1 MPKAKLIKTANYII
15 KILIIFLSFGFIG
28 YRLFCKEDLA
38 GLSNGLLMIVSE
50 PYAIAILAMVL
61 LLMLCNWSVES
72 LKWQY
77 LVRKIEQVSFRKSFM
92 AVWAGLTIGSFTP
105 YRTGEYFGRAFILSK
120 ANRWEG
126 VFITFTGSLGQL
138 LATLLFGGIAGFL
151 FVFSLQNGPAADNL
165 SVGYIVAG
173 VATMLALAVFV
184 LYFRISFLKTLFQ
197 KLIPARFQRFRAH
210 FDVYSYYSFLELLT
224 AFVFSVFR
232 YVIFSIQFYILMR
245 LCNID
250 IPLTDGL
257 MVVSCIFLAMSAIP
271 TFALSEIGVRG
282 SVSILLLE
290 LYFENLSQHPEGLA
304 SAAVLASFLIWFINL
319 IIPAL
324 IGVIFVFR
332 LKFFRN

>member
-28 YRLFCKEDLA
+28 YRLFYKEDLA
-38 GLSNGLLMIVSE
+38 ALYDGLVEIVSE
-50 PYAIAILAMVL
+50 PYAIAILVLVL

-77 LVRKIEQVSFRKSFM
+77 LVRKIENVSFRKSFM

-151 FVFSLQNGPAADNL
+151 FVFSLQGGLATGSH
-165 SVGYIVAG
+165 SVGLFFA
-173 VATMLALAVFV
+173 AAALVMALLIFL
-184 LYFRISFLKTLFQ
+184 LYFRISILKKLFQ

-210 FDVYSYYSFLELLT
+210 FDVYSYYSFSELLT
-224 AFVFSVFR
+224 AFLFSVFR
-232 YVIFSIQFYILMR
+232 YVIFSMQFYILMR

-257 MVVSCIFLAMSAIP
+257 MVVSCIFLTMSVIP

-290 LYFENLSQHPEGLA
+290 LYFENLSQHPTDLA
-304 SAAVLASFLIWFINL
+304 SSAVLASFLVWFINL